1 MKVLN
6 QSHPSGAEMWE
17 GDVPHLS
24 QGWPRA
30 AQAACCAHRADSQ
43 ELNPVIHNAPHCHSD
58 RFSLL
63 CSCLHSDVVKSSVSF
78 VVRDV
83 WSPAHKSIVNPALS
97 RKCLLPY
104 PGASGQ
110 RTERVE
116 AMLRSSSKPCKS
128 PQITKQ
134 GTSVDKGWVWGECFS
149 EPGGR
154 RASRCRNEQGDPRG
168 ASRLG
173 RSSLLEWLAE
183 SLQHFLG
190 EKDSQITP

>member
-63 CSCLHSDVVKSSVSF
+63 SSCLHSDVVKSSVSF

-154 RASRCRNEQGDPRG
+154 RASSQGVGMSKGTPEVHPG
-168 ASRLG
+168 WAG
-173 RSSLLEWLAE
+173 PVSSSGWLKVFSISLERKT
-183 SLQHFLG
+183 HR
-190 EKDSQITP
+190 